1 MPLVPRRTTLGL
13 AAQRFGSPGPWFR
26 SRLVGMLDDDRIPSA
41 EVLQALPIFPLPNAV
56 LLPGMMLPL
65 NVFEPR
71 YLALVDHVLAR
82 TRMIGVPL
90 LRPGYESEYEGRPAI
105 ESVFGVGR
113 MVSHHRLPDGRRFI
127 RLEGLRRV
135 RAVRELAPRA
145 PFRELEA
152 ELLPE
157 ERPSDAH
164 QLEVLKAQLERISV
178 TLRPEDQQIIESI
191 LGIPD
196 SRTLIYAVAAIV
208 PTLSMM
214 PEPLVAGRSA
224 FLDLQQQCL
233 DAETADGRVAY
244 LLEAAASVCG
254 RLQDSGRFP
263 RMVLN

>member
-1 MPLVPRRTTLGL
+1 
-13 AAQRFGSPGPWFR
+13 
-26 SRLVGMLDDDRIPSA
+26 MLDDDRTPSA

-56 LLPGMMLPL
+56 LMPGMMLPL

-71 YLALVDHVLAR
+71 YLALVDHALANSR
-82 TRMIGVPL
+82 IIGVPL
-90 LRPGYESEYEGRPAI
+90 LRPGYEADYERRPAI
-105 ESVFGVGR
+105 EPVFGVGP

-135 RAVRELAPRA
+135 RLVREHVGRA
-145 PFRELEA
+145 PFREVEV
-152 ELLPE
+152 ELLSE
-157 ERPSDAH
+157 DCPSDTH
-164 QLEVLKAQLERISV
+164 QLEVLKAQLERMSV

-208 PTLSMM
+208 PTLSMA
-214 PEPLVAGRSA
+214 PEPPGSGRSA
-224 FLDLQQQCL
+224 LLALQQQCL
-233 DAETADGRVAY
+233 EAETADGRVAC
-244 LLEAAASVCG
+244 LLEAAASICG